1 MSPEIKTAVGPAQQ
15 REVIVSLPAGAA
27 ERFQPALE
35 WATARL
41 GRARHDAHAVQQLRW
56 SDRGR
61 ASSLVVSVSRH
72 RTPKIKPAPEL
83 VIEPGEIPL
92 DARGRRRTA
101 QLSEV
106 AVPRHDATCCR
117 TTRDVRWTLVSAEDP
132 CAPAAGTV

>member
-15 REVIVSLPAGAA
+15 RETIVSLPAGAA
-27 ERFQPALE
+27 ERFRPALE

-41 GRARHDAHAVQQLRW
+41 GRGRHDAHAVQQLRC
-56 SDRGR
+56 SDRGG

-83 VIEPGEIPL
+83 VIERGEIPL

-101 QLSEV
+101 QLPE
-106 AVPRHDATCCR
+106 ARCPATTPHDAGQRATCGGRLCR
-117 TTRDVRWTLVSAEDP
+117 LSTP
-132 CAPAAGTV
+132 CAPAAGAV